1 MIYFSF
7 RFSCLTFEK
16 LRQPDMQLALRGPSP
31 GVQEIPR
38 PFRFPPLKITLTECV
53 VLLGREDESK
63 RNHLGA
69 PSPSSPHSV
78 GRGGP
83 VLTVRFPP
91 HWLGSWGGGRS
102 SFCRCGAQRCRVS
115 ARHTA
120 DAWEV
125 FLEGRMTRVW
135 SYHYVSH
142 PDGHGALKEG
152 PRVSAS
158 RARVLSSLGRSGPV
172 FSGSHR

>member
-16 LRQPDMQLALRGPSP
+16 LRQTDMQLALRGPSP

-38 PFRFPPLKITLTECV
+38 PFWFPPLKITLTECV

-83 VLTVRFPP
+83 VLTLEDPP
-91 HWLGSWGGGRS
+91 SLAWKLGRGGAAVFAGVVHRGAESVPVTQQMRGRS
-102 SFCRCGAQRCRVS
+102 S
-115 ARHTA
+115 
-120 DAWEV
+120 
-125 FLEGRMTRVW
+125 
-135 SYHYVSH
+135 
-142 PDGHGALKEG
+142 LKDE
-152 PRVSAS
+152 
-158 RARVLSSLGRSGPV
+158 
-172 FSGSHR
+172 

>member
-16 LRQPDMQLALRGPSP
+16 LRQTDMQLALRGPSP

-83 VLTVRFPP
+83 VLTLEDPP
-91 HWLGSWGGGRS
+91 SLAWKLGW
-102 SFCRCGAQRCRVS
+102 GAQQFLPAWCTEVQSQCPSHSRCVGG
-115 ARHTA
+115 
-120 DAWEV
+120 
-125 FLEGRMTRVW
+125 L
-135 SYHYVSH
+135 
-142 PDGHGALKEG
+142 P
-152 PRVSAS
+152 
-158 RARVLSSLGRSGPV
+158 
-172 FSGSHR
+172 